1 MCISAFAFAKRYTL
15 KQTVQIPSLNKKI
28 LNLAIPNIIS
38 NLSVPLLGV
47 VDTALVGH
55 LDHVYYLG
63 ALAVGGMIF
72 NFLFWGFGFLRMGTT
87 GLTAQEYGKRNRTGM
102 IMILARVQLIALGI
116 GLLIV
121 LLQSPIAWLSFKIIE
136 SSSEVAEFTRVYYDI
151 RIYTAPAVLALY
163 GLNGWFLG
171 MQNAKYPMMVTIV
184 LNVLNIIFNVFFI
197 YGLGM
202 HVDGVAWGT
211 LISTYM
217 ALLLALFLFVKR
229 YRRYIIHY
237 TKAGLVHIEELKLY
251 FSVNRD
257 IFIRTL
263 CLIFT
268 FSFFTAVSARQGDL
282 VLAANTILLQL
293 WMVASYG
300 IDGFAY
306 AAESLI
312 GKYKGSSDSHQL
324 KKAVWYN
331 LGWGLALGLLGT
343 TVYGLFG
350 DQILFMFT
358 DKTEV
363 ISLAQSV
370 LFWTVMAPLVSSF
383 CYILDGVF
391 IGATETAPM
400 RNTMLAATFL
410 FFLPAYWFGTML
422 FGIHGLWLAMILF
435 MMVRGTA
442 LGFYLPR
449 SIFNK
454 DLQPTQNL

>member
-1 MCISAFAFAKRYTL
+1 MNKNIL
-15 KQTVQIPSLNKKI
+15 K
-28 LNLAIPNIIS
+28 LAIPNIIS

-55 LDHVYYLG
+55 LDQVYYLG

-87 GLTAQEYGKRNRTGM
+87 GLTAQEYGGRNREGM
-102 IMILARVQLIALGI
+102 MMILARVQLIAWSM
-116 GLLIV
+116 GLLII
-121 LLQSPIAWLSFKIIE
+121 LLQSPIALFSLWVID
-136 SSSEVAEFTRVYYDI
+136 SSAEVANFTKVYFDI

-171 MQNAKYPMMVTIV
+171 MQNAKYPMIVTIV
-184 LNVLNIIFNVFFI
+184 HNLLNIVLNIFFI
-197 YGLGM
+197 QVLDM
-202 HVDGVAWGT
+202 HVDGVAYGT
-211 LISTYM
+211 LISTY
-217 ALLLALFLFVKR
+217 LALGLAVFLYLKR
-229 YRRYIIHY
+229 YKRYLSHFIK
-237 TKAGLVHIEELKLY
+237 TELFNPEELKRY

-268 FSFFTAVSARQGDL
+268 FSFFTAMSAKQGDL

-312 GKYKGSSDSHQL
+312 GKYKGRGDQQGL
-324 KKAVWYN
+324 KKAVFLN
-331 LGWGLALGLLGT
+331 LGWGLALGLIGSIA
-343 TVYGLFG
+343 YGVFG
-350 DQILFMFT
+350 DSILRIFT
-358 DKTEV
+358 NNTEV
-363 ISLAQSV
+363 IELAKV
-370 LFWTVMAPLVSSF
+370 VFFWTVMAPTVSSF

-410 FFLPAYWFGTML
+410 FFLPAYYIGTEL
-422 FGIHGLWLAMILF
+422 ISIHGLWLAMVLF
-435 MMVRGTA
+435 MLVRGAA
-442 LGFYLPR
+442 LMLYLPGR
-449 SIFNK
+449 ILNK
-454 DLQPTQNL
+454 VPDRT